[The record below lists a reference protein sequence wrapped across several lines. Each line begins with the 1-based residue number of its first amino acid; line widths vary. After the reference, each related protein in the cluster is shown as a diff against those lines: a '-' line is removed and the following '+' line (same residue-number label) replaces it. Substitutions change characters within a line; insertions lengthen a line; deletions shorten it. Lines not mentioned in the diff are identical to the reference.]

1 MRGRRIATRLL
12 TVAIACSAVAGSG
25 GGSSTVSAAP
35 TGDRGSATARSIGV
49 RTVAVGLN
57 GPAGFT
63 FMPGGRIVYLER
75 GSGEVRILDPAT
87 KKDRL
92 FFHIRGVSGNGERGA
107 LGVAVHPRWPAEPFV
122 YVYVTR
128 RIQGALRNQIVRI
141 ESVQGAGANME
152 TLVSTPASS
161 SPYHNGGRISFG
173 PDGMLYAIV
182 GDGHDASN
190 SQDRSDN
197 LLGKILRMMPTGAAP
212 PDNPFPGSAIFAF
225 GIRNSFGFAF
235 DPKTGRLWETD
246 NGPGCNDELNL
257 IIAGRNYAWGTN
269 QSCGSAEA
277 PLDTNNSGPKPRQM
291 PELFFRAPIG
301 ITGTAFC
308 GGCGLGR
315 RVEGDLF
322 FGDANGGS
330 LRRVELDAARDDV
343 ARGPVKVLD
352 APAGTIYS
360 IEVGP
365 DGRIY
370 FSDDRGIYRL
380 SPA

>member
-1 MRGRRIATRLL
+1 MRGKRSAARLL
-12 TVAIACSAVAGSG
+12 AVAIGCSAVAGLGS
-25 GGSSTVSAAP
+25 GSSTVSAAQA
-35 TGDRGSATARSIGV
+35 GGRDSATVRSIEV

-63 FMPGGRIVYLER
+63 FTPDGRIVYLER

-87 KKDRL
+87 RKDRL
-92 FFHIRGVSGNGERGA
+92 FFRLRGVSGDGERGA

-141 ESVQGAGANME
+141 ESVQGAGAHME
-152 TLVSTPASS
+152 ILVSTPASS

-173 PDGMLYAIV
+173 PDGKLYAIV
-182 GDGHDASN
+182 GDGHDSSN

-197 LLGKILRMMPTGAAP
+197 LLGKILRMTPTGAAP
-212 PDNPFPGSAIFAF
+212 PDNPFPGSTIFAF

-257 IIAGRNYAWGTN
+257 IVAGRNYAWGTN
-269 QSCGSAEA
+269 QNCGSAEA
-277 PLDTNNSGPKPRQM
+277 PLDTNNSGPQPRQM

-301 ITGTAFC
+301 ITGAAFC
-308 GGCGLGR
+308 DGCGLGR

-322 FGDANGGS
+322 FGDANDGA
-330 LRRVELDAARDDV
+330 LRRVVLDAARDDV

-352 APAGTIYS
+352 APAGAIYS